1 MSRQSLEAFIKK
13 LQQDESL
20 QKELREQL
28 GDPEQGVSAEGL
40 SKFAASKGYEFNVDE
55 IKGELS
61 DKQLDSV
68 AGGTLYIK
76 LSTSDKTSSIGW

>member
-1 MSRQSLEAFIKK
+1 MSRESYEAFVNK

-20 QKELREQL
+20 KKELHEQL

-68 AGGTLYIK
+68 AGGAIYLK
-76 LSTSDKTSSIGW
+76 WSTY